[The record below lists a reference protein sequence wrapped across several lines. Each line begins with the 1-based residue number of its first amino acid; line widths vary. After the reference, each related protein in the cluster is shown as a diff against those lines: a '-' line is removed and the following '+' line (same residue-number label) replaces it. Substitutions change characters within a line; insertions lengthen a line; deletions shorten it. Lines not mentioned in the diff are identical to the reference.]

1 VNLEEYQQMYEL
13 EDTHWYFIGKRLI
26 IKSILERY
34 LLPRKTCRILDIG
47 CGTGKIL
54 EMLQRF
60 GDVSGADTS
69 IAALEFCRK
78 RGMDNL
84 CYLSMEGCLP
94 FLDSSFDFV
103 TAFDVLEHV
112 NDDRGMIREIRR
124 VCNPGGK
131 LLITV
136 PAFMFLWSPHDNAVQ
151 HRRRYTKKQV
161 EELLKLEGLTILQ
174 ASYTNFFLFPIAVA
188 VRWFRTAFHRKRGS
202 SEFFIQIPDI
212 VNRLFLFVLRLEAAM
227 IQKIS
232 FPFGVSIV
240 CLAEKPDGN
249 ESSRGRVA

>member
-1 VNLEEYQQMYEL
+1 MNVEEYQQMYEL

-34 LLPRKTCRILDIG
+34 LLPRKNCRILDIG

-54 EMLQRF
+54 EMLRPF

-78 RGMDNL
+78 RGVDNL
-84 CYLSMEGCLP
+84 YHLTREVCLP
-94 FLDSSFDFV
+94 FIDSSFDFV

-112 NDDRGMIREIRR
+112 DDDRRMIREIRR
-124 VCNPGGK
+124 VCNPSGK

-136 PAFMFLWSPHDNAVQ
+136 PAFMFLWSPHDDAVQ
-151 HRRRYTKKQV
+151 HRRRYTKKQLQ
-161 EELLKLEGLTILQ
+161 ELLKLEGLRVLQ

-188 VRWFRTAFHRKRGS
+188 VRWFRTAFHGKRAS

-212 VNRLFLFVLRLEAAM
+212 VNRLFLSVLRLEAAM
-227 IQKIS
+227 IPKIS